1 MKLRADQLNSHL
13 QNNLA
18 PCYLVSGDEHL
29 LVEEA
34 LDQVRAAARKR
45 GFTARE
51 SQVAMTGFNWSE
63 LAAVGSN
70 LSLFAER
77 RIIELR
83 LPTGKPGR
91 EGSAAICEFAEHLDD
106 ELLLIVITPKLDRSN
121 SNAKWVKTL
130 SAKGVFL
137 PIWPIGLRELPG
149 WIAGRMR
156 RAGLRPDTDAVAM
169 IVDRVEGNLL
179 AANQEIE
186 KLRMILGEG
195 PVTGEDVSTAVAN
208 SSRYDVYKLVDAAVG
223 GDAKRAMKILNGLR
237 GEGIEPVIVMWA
249 LTRELRTLAR
259 LADTVSKNGD
269 LGAAMNKAAVWN
281 NRQAMVRACIGR
293 HRHTDFYR
301 LLKATGRADAAAKGQ
316 AAGDPWQLGAD
327 IVVRLSQNGR
337 RAA

>member
-1 MKLRADQLNSHL
+1 MNLHAGQLTKHL

-34 LDQVRAAARKR
+34 LDQIRAAARER
-45 GFTARE
+45 GFTSRE
-51 SQVAMTGFNWSE
+51 SQVAMAGFNWSQ
-63 LAAVGSN
+63 LAAFASN
-70 LSLFAER
+70 LSLFADR

-91 EGSAAICEFAEHLDD
+91 EGSAAICEFAMQLSD
-106 ELLLIVITPKLDRSN
+106 ELLFIVITPKIDKKSA
-121 SNAKWVKTL
+121 NAKWVKTL
-130 SAKGVFL
+130 GAQGVLL
-137 PIWPIGLRELPG
+137 PIWPVGLRELPG
-149 WIAGRMR
+149 WIGDRMR
-156 RAGLRPDTDAVAM
+156 RAGLSPDREAVAM
-169 IVDRVEGNLL
+169 IADRIEGNLL
-179 AANQEIE
+179 AAGQEIE

-195 PVTGEDVSTAVAN
+195 PVTGEDISKAVAN
-208 SSRYDVYKLVDAAVG
+208 SSRYDVYKLVDAAVD
-223 GDAKRAMKILNGLR
+223 GDAKRAMKILNGLQS
-237 GEGIEPVIVMWA
+237 EGTEPVIVMWA

-259 LADTVSKNGD
+259 LAETVRQNGD
-269 LGAAMNKAAVWN
+269 LGVAMSKAFVWK

-327 IVVRLSQNGR
+327 IVVSLSQRGR